1 MYVVEMEVGVRL
13 TNVRL
18 LRPPGCAPTRGPGCG
33 RPCGLTRATH
43 GSRTRSSIRSPSG
56 QPRDGAHERD
66 RLLIVAALAFARQ
79 QLAEELPRS
88 ARNHSAFGG
97 ITLHHGVSKVLRL
110 LQSDMRR

>member
-18 LRPPGCAPTRGPGCG
+18 LRPPGLRAHPRP
-33 RPCGLTRATH
+33 RVWPCGLTRATH

>member
-18 LRPPGCAPTRGPGCG
+18 LRPPGCAPARIPGCG
-33 RPCGLTRATH
+33 PAVLPVRRMG
-43 GSRTRSSIRSPSG
+43 RTRSSIRSPSG

-66 RLLIVAALAFARQ
+66 RLLVVAARSFTRE
-79 QLAEELPRS
+79 QLAEELTRS
-88 ARNHSAFGG
+88 ASNHSAFGG
-97 ITLHHGVSKVLRL
+97 ISLHHGVSKMLRL